1 MHLYDGLILL
11 NILVKYVSCFYLD
24 IFLDAINCNTD
35 DDFLIKS
42 CALLRELNLS
52 MIISQ
57 KNEIMSIISKK
68 SIELFYMQFF
78 L

>member
-1 MHLYDGLILL
+1 MHRYDGLIFL
-11 NILVKYVSCFYLD
+11 NILVKYVSCFHLD
-24 IFLDAINCNTD
+24 IFLDAINCPNTD

-57 KNEIMSIISKK
+57 KKKRSMS
-68 SIELFYMQFF
+68 
-78 L
+78 